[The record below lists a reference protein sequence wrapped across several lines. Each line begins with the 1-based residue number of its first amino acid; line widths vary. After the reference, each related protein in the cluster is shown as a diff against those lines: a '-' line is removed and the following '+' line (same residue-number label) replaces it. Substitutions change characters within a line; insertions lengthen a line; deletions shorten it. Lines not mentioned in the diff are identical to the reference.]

1 MTNVIQY
8 TTKKIAQFGYHYPK
22 SAFVSA
28 YILYALI
35 TGTGDYLRNVDRLPV
50 YWHDMVYLSVLRD
63 DMIQLFQRDTSIGG
77 MRVDMRDT
85 VYTDHLTAKEIELQL
100 QPGHTSYSS
109 LKSANITT
117 PFLRDHIGHCST
129 NITEL
134 LHIKI
139 PQKGE

>member
-50 YWHDMVYLSVLRD
+50 YWHDMIYLTVLRD
-63 DMIQLFQRDTSIGG
+63 NMIQLFQDNVNDVHADARDTL
-77 MRVDMRDT
+77 
-85 VYTDHLTAKEIELQL
+85 YTNNLDAKEIELQL

-109 LKSANITT
+109 LKSTNITT
-117 PFLRDHIGHCST
+117 PFLRNHIGHCSRDVA
-129 NITEL
+129 EL
-134 LHIKI
+134 LRIKI
-139 PQKGE
+139 PQRGE